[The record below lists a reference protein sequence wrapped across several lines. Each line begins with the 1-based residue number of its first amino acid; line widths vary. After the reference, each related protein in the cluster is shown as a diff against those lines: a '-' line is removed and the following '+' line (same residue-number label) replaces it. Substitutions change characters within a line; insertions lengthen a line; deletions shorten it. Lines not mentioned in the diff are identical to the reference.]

1 MTATLIRPHLPLII
15 CCCLVAKLCLTLWDS
30 MDCCSLPG
38 SSVHGISQARILE
51 WVAISFCRG
60 SSCPRDGTCIS
71 CIGRRIF
78 YHWATQE
85 AYMWFQTLK
94 CLILII
100 SNPQNTPEKEE
111 LSSLFRKWGNGDK
124 KNFKH
129 LFKVTQLCWEVGG
142 QIFQYSSQWH
152 TITTLLNFMGTT
164 AEYGMFFFVLGHSKE
179 KDNSAATAAKWLQSC
194 PTLCNPIDSSPPG
207 SPVPGI
213 LQARVLEWGAIAFS
227 ERTHKWA

>member
-1 MTATLIRPHLPLII
+1 MSDSATPWTVGLQ
-15 CCCLVAKLCLTLWDS
+15 V
-30 MDCCSLPG
+30 SLSIG
-38 SSVHGISQARILE
+38 LSQGRVLE
-51 WVAISFCRG
+51 WVATSFSRG
-60 SSCPRDGTCIS
+60 PYWPRDGTCIS

-152 TITTLLNFMGTT
+152 TITTLTRLTM
-164 AEYGMFFFVLGHSKE
+164 VIISKYTE
-179 KDNSAATAAKWLQSC
+179 ISNHYVVCQELT
-194 PTLCNPIDSSPPG
+194 
-207 SPVPGI
+207 
-213 LQARVLEWGAIAFS
+213 
-227 ERTHKWA
+227 